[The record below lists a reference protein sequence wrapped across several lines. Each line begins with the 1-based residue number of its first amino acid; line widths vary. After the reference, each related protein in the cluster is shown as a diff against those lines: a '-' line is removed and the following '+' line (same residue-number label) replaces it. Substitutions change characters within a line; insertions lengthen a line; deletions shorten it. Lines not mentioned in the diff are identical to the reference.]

1 MIFFFY
7 LPRQNKSLLARI
19 FNICEPLVKSN
30 QDALAIALQSP
41 DLVEA
46 GFMHAGTIK
55 SRTNKKSRFYLML
68 FAAHYVNCNL

>member
-1 MIFFFY
+1 LIYYNDFFICQDKIIR
-7 LPRQNKSLLARI
+7 LIAIGQN

-68 FAAHYVNCNL
+68 

>member
-1 MIFFFY
+1 MKIIS
-7 LPRQNKSLLARI
+7 LITIGQNC
-19 FNICEPLVKSN
+19 NICEPLVKTI

-55 SRTNKKSRFYLML
+55 SRTNKNRGFI
-68 FAAHYVNCNL
+68 